1 MRYFLQDRIWAVAAG
16 LGLAAAA
23 LALLG
28 PQGLWAVLTFV
39 LAAALISRFIAF
51 RDPVSPLPA
60 KAPEDPAAAIMSPL
74 VRQIVAQLPAPV
86 LLLDERGRI
95 FFVNDPMIAV
105 IGPGAERKP
114 ISSVLREPVVRV
126 AHWMRSF
133 QATSVSGQ
141 YAIDMDLNVLGQ
153 RQLYAGSVFGYFRPG
168 YVPPNTVFSADG
180 TTVPVMQIVSESTT
194 AQWVN
199 LAERMAGNGLGW
211 SGTQS
216 DVVAQIQPLADLIGT
231 GQVSAAIDRLNLL
244 LYAGRMS
251 STLKQDLMD
260 AIVSVSGADASSN
273 LNRAR
278 VALLLALAS
287 PEYMVQ
293 R

>member
-1 MRYFLQDRIWAVAAG
+1 
-16 LGLAAAA
+16 
-23 LALLG
+23 
-28 PQGLWAVLTFV
+28 
-39 LAAALISRFIAF
+39 
-51 RDPVSPLPA
+51 
-60 KAPEDPAAAIMSPL
+60 
-74 VRQIVAQLPAPV
+74 
-86 LLLDERGRI
+86 
-95 FFVNDPMIAV
+95 
-105 IGPGAERKP
+105 
-114 ISSVLREPVVRV
+114 
-126 AHWMRSF
+126 
-133 QATSVSGQ
+133 
-141 YAIDMDLNVLGQ
+141 
-153 RQLYAGSVFGYFRPG
+153 
-168 YVPPNTVFSADG
+168 
-180 TTVPVMQIVSESTT
+180 
-194 AQWVN
+194 
-199 LAERMAGNGLGW
+199 MAGNGPGW

-260 AIVSVSGADASSN
+260 SIVSVSGADASSN